1 MFFYFFFALLVFQRV
16 GELVIAK
23 KNEKWM
29 VKRGAL
35 EHGQEHYPFIVL
47 LHIAFLLSLFL
58 EVILFEKQIV
68 NLWYFVIALL
78 AITQLIRYWALIS
91 LGQYWNTKIMIVPND
106 VVVCKGPYRFIRHP
120 NYIVVAIELL
130 FIPLLFQAYATA
142 IIFTLLNIGMM
153 TIRIPAEEKALSQ
166 HTNYLEVFKLS
177 QESNNE

>member
-177 QESNNE
+177 QEPNNE

>member
-16 GELVIAK
+16 AELVVAK

-68 NLWYFVIALL
+68 NLWHFVISLL

-106 VVVCKGPYRFIRHP
+106 VVVRKGPYRFIRHP

-177 QESNNE
+177 QEPNE